1 MEIYIILCTNE
12 ILLEIGRLD
21 LRRDTDLN
29 LNVHN
34 EIVLGPDDGPAH
46 RAVIV
51 HCHAAYKAAVAE
63 DVATDQLHSEDPWA
77 AKN

>member
-21 LRRDTDLN
+21 LRRDTN
-29 LNVHN
+29 LNIHN
-34 EIVLGPDDGPAH
+34 EVIIGPDDGPAH
-46 RAVIV
+46 RAVV
-51 HCHAAYKAAVAE
+51 VDCHAAHKAAVAE